1 MNIAHLM
8 LFIFVSTN
16 LMCMYGT
23 IESKE
28 QKLEIESPKIEIKP
42 IENDILYAKENLLGG
57 IKSELKLPDIFES
70 RKKEGFIAPV
80 ALVQYPPRYPRE
92 ARYRG
97 IEGFVEVELNI
108 DRRGRIESVRILEC
122 SSELFKDPTIDAL
135 IRWRFKPA
143 RFNGNE
149 IASKAKLRIPFS
161 LIPSSKRTNIGHS
174 LGGY

>member
-16 LMCMYGT
+16 LMCMYGA
-23 IESKE
+23 IEFKE

-57 IKSELKLPDIFES
+57 IKSELKLPDIFEL

-80 ALVQYPPRYPRE
+80 ALVQLPPRYPKE
-92 ARYRG
+92 AIDRG
-97 IEGFVEVELNI
+97 IEGLVGAELEI
-108 DRRGRIESVRILEC
+108 DRRGKVVSVRILY
-122 SSELFKDPTIDAL
+122 SSNNLFIVPTIDAL
-135 IRWRFKPA
+135 RQWIFKPA
-143 RFNGNE
+143 RLNGNK
-149 IASKAKLRIPFS
+149 IAIKARLKIPFS

-174 LGGY
+174 VGGY